1 MITMTVKVKTYT
13 ASIMEFEQAVEGVNL
28 HTAKISGLINK
39 WLNEEGCLSY
49 KLYKQN
55 VSHYS
60 LESEWHS
67 WNDLNNHFRSK
78 DFSLFLGAINVL
90 CEHQDFKIFDGK
102 YTLGI
107 EAIKNVLAN

>member
-28 HTAKISGLINK
+28 DTAKISGLINK

-55 VSHYS
+55 VSNYS

-78 DFSLFLGAINVL
+78 DFSLFLGAINFL
-90 CEHQDFKIFDGK
+90 CEHQDIKIFDGK
-102 YTLGI
+102 HTLGI
-107 EAIKNVLAN
+107 EAIENACAN